1 MLVRVHDWPC
11 GDGWWYIYMYIYMW
25 LWQATNLARRKSIY
39 KWAKKKKK
47 ASNPKA
53 LKEQLYIA
61 LAFCTQRSPTAVT
74 GEKER
79 CGQGSAELGRSFL
92 AAPSDK
98 VSLLYCETT
107 PWCLLCAAESRR
119 AFYHLALGNG
129 LINDRLVKHH
139 YCRGSERDAS
149 IIVEKR
155 VFVLAMF
162 IVS

>member
-1 MLVRVHDWPC
+1 MTDPVEMA
-11 GDGWWYIYMYIYMW
+11 GDIYMYIYMW

-47 ASNPKA
+47 PATQKPWRSSFILPWLSALRGVLLQLLVRRKDVVKA
-53 LKEQLYIA
+53 VQ
-61 LAFCTQRSPTAVT
+61 
-74 GEKER
+74 
-79 CGQGSAELGRSFL
+79 ELGRSFL

-107 PWCLLCAAESRR
+107 PWCLLRAAESRR

-129 LINDRLVKHH
+129 LINDRLVKHR